1 MCTLVCSGK
10 LLLRILLKHLSAIL
24 FLMMLPAFLL
34 AQDTGSRKKINDTNA
49 RRVSHDTIISGKL
62 TDTGIRKKK
71 NDTGIQKKLNDTS
84 ARKKLTDTGIRKK
97 PADTVQAGQIKKN
110 VATLKDSGANAR
122 VKKIDSV
129 KDSTPVLIIK
139 PGIADSLQR
148 DSVQRDSLK
157 HDSIRLAA
165 IAAAKK
171 DSLAAKKIKL
181 MPGIAK
187 TIANSDEI
195 FYVLIFI
202 LFFLSLIKAAFP
214 KYFDSIFTL
223 SFQATF
229 RQTQTREQMAQNFF
243 PAFMLNILFALC
255 GGVFITLYAGAE
267 KWSSLPFWELFVYST
282 GILLLAYSVKYLVI
296 GFTGWV
302 FNAKEAATEYR
313 FVVFLVNKLLG
324 ILVIPLLFLIAYSN
338 DRIKSI
344 AITIVLCLV
353 VFSLAVRYIVSLAR
367 IRKNLSVT
375 AFHFFV
381 YLCAVEI
388 IPLLVIYKALFQ
400 QTSIR

>member
-1 MCTLVCSGK
+1 MLVCLGK

-24 FLMMLPAFLL
+24 FFLILPVFLL

-49 RRVSHDTIISGKL
+49 RRALHDTIIPGKL

-71 NDTGIQKKLNDTS
+71 NDTGIQKKLNDT
-84 ARKKLTDTGIRKK
+84 I
-97 PADTVQAGQIKKN
+97 QAGQIKKN
-110 VATLKDSGANAR
+110 VATLKDSGAKATL
-122 VKKIDSV
+122 KKIDSV
-129 KDSTPVLIIK
+129 KDSTRVLIVK
-139 PGIADSLQR
+139 PNIADSLQR
-148 DSVQRDSLK
+148 DSLQSDSLK

-165 IAAAKK
+165 TAAAKR

-181 MPGIAK
+181 MPGVEKAA
-187 TIANSDEI
+187 TNTDEI
-195 FYVLIFI
+195 FYILIFI

-214 KYFDSIFTL
+214 KYFDSLFTL

-255 GGVFITLYAGAE
+255 GGVFITLYAGSE

-296 GFTGWV
+296 SFTGWV

-324 ILVIPLLFLIAYSN
+324 ILVIPLLFSIAYSN

-388 IPLLVIYKALFQ
+388 IPLLVIYKVLFQ

>member
-1 MCTLVCSGK
+1 
-10 LLLRILLKHLSAIL
+10 
-24 FLMMLPAFLL
+24 MLPVFLL

-49 RRVSHDTIISGKL
+49 RRTLHDTIIPGKL

-84 ARKKLTDTGIRKK
+84 IRKK
-97 PADTVQAGQIKKN
+97 AADTVQTNQIKKN
-110 VATLKDSGANAR
+110 AATLKDSGTKAS

-129 KDSTPVLIIK
+129 KDSTRVLIIK
-139 PGIADSLQR
+139 PNSADSLQR
-148 DSVQRDSLK
+148 DSLQRDSLK

-171 DSLAAKKIKL
+171 DSAPAKKIKL
-181 MPGIAK
+181 MPGIEKAA
-187 TIANSDEI
+187 TNSDEI
-195 FYVLIFI
+195 FYILIFI

-255 GGVFITLYAGAE
+255 GGIFITLYAGSE

-296 GFTGWV
+296 SFTGWV

-324 ILVIPLLFLIAYSN
+324 ILVIPLLFLIAYSS
-338 DRIKSI
+338 DGIKSI

-388 IPLLVIYKALFQ
+388 IPLLVIYKVLFQ

>member
-1 MCTLVCSGK
+1 MGK
-10 LLLRILLKHLSAIL
+10 LLLRILLKHLSVIL
-24 FLMMLPAFLL
+24 FFLILPVFLL

-49 RRVSHDTIISGKL
+49 RRALHDTIIPGKL

-71 NDTGIQKKLNDTS
+71 NDTGIQKKLNDT
-84 ARKKLTDTGIRKK
+84 I
-97 PADTVQAGQIKKN
+97 QAGQIKKN
-110 VATLKDSGANAR
+110 VATLKDSGAKAT

-129 KDSTPVLIIK
+129 KDSTRVLIVK
-139 PGIADSLQR
+139 PNIADSLQR
-148 DSVQRDSLK
+148 DSLQSDSLK

-165 IAAAKK
+165 TAAAKR

-181 MPGIAK
+181 MPGVEKAA
-187 TIANSDEI
+187 TNTDEI
-195 FYVLIFI
+195 FYILIFI

-214 KYFDSIFTL
+214 KYFDSLFTL

-255 GGVFITLYAGAE
+255 GGVFITLYAGSE

-296 GFTGWV
+296 SFTGWV

-388 IPLLVIYKALFQ
+388 IPLLVIYKVLFQ

>member
-1 MCTLVCSGK
+1 M
-10 LLLRILLKHLSAIL
+10 KHLSVIL
-24 FLMMLPAFLL
+24 FFLILPVFLL

-49 RRVSHDTIISGKL
+49 RRALHDTIIPGKL

-71 NDTGIQKKLNDTS
+71 NDTGIQKKLNDT
-84 ARKKLTDTGIRKK
+84 I
-97 PADTVQAGQIKKN
+97 QAGQIKKN
-110 VATLKDSGANAR
+110 VATLKDSGAKAT

-129 KDSTPVLIIK
+129 KDSTRVLIVK
-139 PGIADSLQR
+139 PNIADSLQR
-148 DSVQRDSLK
+148 DSLQSDSLK

-165 IAAAKK
+165 TAAAKR

-181 MPGIAK
+181 MPGVEKAA
-187 TIANSDEI
+187 TNTDEI
-195 FYVLIFI
+195 FYILIFI

-214 KYFDSIFTL
+214 KYFDSLFTL

-255 GGVFITLYAGAE
+255 GGVFITLYAGSE

-296 GFTGWV
+296 SFTGWV

-388 IPLLVIYKALFQ
+388 IPLLVIYKVLFQ